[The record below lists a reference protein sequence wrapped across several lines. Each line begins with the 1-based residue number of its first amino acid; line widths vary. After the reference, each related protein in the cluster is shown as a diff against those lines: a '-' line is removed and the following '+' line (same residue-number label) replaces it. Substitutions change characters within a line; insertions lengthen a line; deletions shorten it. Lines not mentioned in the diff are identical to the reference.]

1 MTGMFSSEIFLVIAF
16 SLVGIAFFLYIYWRS
31 KKKDKEKVNLKDS
44 LLDFLKKLKKQLEYP
59 RVSFIDVL
67 PWVVA
72 FAFFPFFHLY
82 CYERCIGTFCTLF
95 STLVQ
100 IFGALL
106 GLLFV
111 AFCYIRKNFE
121 GLIDSYQKN
130 LKELE
135 KNYYSDFFEKIGG
148 DEGKGLHENII
159 RNGRDR
165 VNDKDPIIK
174 GLVKQYQVIISR
186 MVVIVSYSIIIL
198 ALSSCI
204 ITTGLLGGVIFY
216 FLGILIP
223 ILALISLGRQIMFVL
238 QF

>member
-1 MTGMFSSEIFLVIAF
+1 MTGMFSNEIFLVIAF
-16 SLVGIAFFLYIYWRS
+16 SLVGIAFSLYIYWRS

-72 FAFFPFFHLY
+72 FALFPFFHLY
-82 CYERCIGTFCTLF
+82 CYERCIDTFCTLF

-111 AFCYIRKNFE
+111 AFCYTRKNFE
-121 GLIDSYQKN
+121 ELIDSYQKK
-130 LKELE
+130 LKESE
-135 KNYYSDFFEKIGG
+135 KNGG

-159 RNGRDR
+159 KNGRDR
-165 VNDKDPIIK
+165 VKDKDPIIK
-174 GLVKQYQVIISR
+174 GLVKKYQGLISR
-186 MVVIVSYSIIIL
+186 MVIIVSYSIIIL

-204 ITTGLLGGVIFY
+204 TTTGLLGGVIFY

-223 ILALISLGRQIMFVL
+223 ILALIPLGRQIMFVL
-238 QF
+238 EI